1 MYIFHPIAADPIV
14 VNRIIDRWRLR
25 QWVPVN
31 YSYGWWHLQR
41 SSNPEAELG
50 DFVLTPTT
58 PDAIILSPQLAWQRH
73 EQPDQVDS
81 NDAPQQLKSFNSQL
95 QSAWSSYAR
104 RQTLRGGLAVII
116 AFVALTIG
124 FSTLAR
130 WGAAVQIAM
139 TMLTIVGFLLLI
151 GGLWALLRAYYNGAV
166 VATWPENAN
175 RANSN
180 GYIRYYIIVDRS
192 KLPGLTVAA
201 INAQIE
207 SASDQIGHVRLISAD
222 HKRVYAGVYGA
233 RANENEIQ
241 AVLAQRLG
249 KPEAVR
255 VTASYIY
262 Y

>member
-50 DFVLTPTT
+50 DFALTPSTT
-58 PDAIILSPQLAWQRH
+58 DAIILSPQLAWQRH
-73 EQPDQVDS
+73 AQADKAA
-81 NDAPQQLKSFNSQL
+81 NTDAPQQLRSFNNGL

-104 RQTLRGGLAVII
+104 RQALRSVLAIILALAAITL
-116 AFVALTIG
+116 G
-124 FSTLAR
+124 FSTPAR
-130 WGAAVQIAM
+130 WGLAVQIAA
-139 TMLTIVGFLLLI
+139 TLLTIIGFLVLI
-151 GGLWALLRAYYNGAV
+151 GGLWALLRAYYNGTV
-166 VATWPENAN
+166 VATWPQSAT
-175 RANSN
+175 RSNSN

-207 SASDQIGHVRLISAD
+207 SASDQIGRVRPISAD

-233 RANENEIQ
+233 RANENDIQ